1 MFKMRS
7 DKCRAARQKHQQIR
21 VDKMLRTTRLIVAA
35 SAVLAFTSAVFAA
48 PAANSLNSFTSNQN
62 APLSIP
68 VANSSSGGKRLGYSC
83 EGLQCTCTGDADCND
98 MFEAGICGD
107 IASCNDDVCKCLK
120 FKKTPKT
127 PKTPKVLGNPGV
139 KVK

>member
-1 MFKMRS
+1 M
-7 DKCRAARQKHQQIR
+7 
-21 VDKMLRTTRLIVAA
+21 TRITSMIIAA
-35 SAVLAFTSAVFAA
+35 SAAFMFTSAVFAA
-48 PAANSLNSFTSNQN
+48 PAANSAYSSMSNQN
-62 APLSIP
+62 APFSIP
-68 VANSSSGGKRLGYSC
+68 VANNSVGGKRLGYSC

-127 PKTPKVLGNPGV
+127 PKNRGVTGNPGV